1 MSAIAVLT
9 EEQLADLL
17 ERAVKKASA
26 ATIPSVDSAPP
37 EVLTRKQAAD
47 LLQVDPHAIPSLVS
61 DEGLPYAKLGREW
74 RFLRS
79 EVLAWMSARTLRK
92 TKGAA

>member
-1 MSAIAVLT
+1 MTSVVVLS
-9 EEQLADLL
+9 EEELEALL
-17 ERAVKKASA
+17 ERAVRKAAPA
-26 ATIPSVDSAPP
+26 ASSVDSAPP

-47 LLQVDPHAIPSLVS
+47 LLQVDPHAIPDLVN

-92 TKGAA
+92 HKGAA